1 VTTPACNNVADYV
14 WLTGDEASAVLA
26 DLANDSAPLHALVAR
41 LRGKFSAEKTHLL
54 LEQVELR
61 RRASA
66 KFTRAAQMYFT
77 RVGLEQATDEWIA
90 AYKAERFTTPAADS
104 KSSNGQPKIADLC
117 CGIGGDL
124 SAFAAIAPTIGV
136 DRNPIAAHFASVNSV
151 ATVQAIDVA
160 DLDLDDVA
168 AVHIDPD
175 RRPSGH
181 RTTSL
186 EFCEPDLATLQR
198 LIERVSNAAVKLA
211 PATQVPDN
219 WARCCE
225 LEWISRDRECR
236 QLVAWHGRLA
246 QSPGQRRAT
255 ILAAASHLSPRTLV
269 GEPNRPVSVAQ
280 QVARYI
286 FDVDPAVLAAH
297 LKGVVAAEHGLLALA
312 DGPTYLTGPL
322 PIADV
327 ALACFEVDDVL
338 PFEPR
343 KLARYLAER
352 SIGQL
357 EIKKRGV
364 EIDLEKLRREL
375 KLRGDNAATLF
386 VARIGGRSTAVVGN
400 RIG

>member
-1 VTTPACNNVADYV
+1 VTTPTCNNVADYV

-26 DLANDSAPLHALVAR
+26 ELAYDAAPLHALVAR
-41 LRGKFSAEKTHLL
+41 LRGTFSAEKTHLL

-90 AYKAERFTTPAADS
+90 AYKAERFTTQRAGPSPAPAAS
-104 KSSNGQPKIADLC
+104 IADLC

-124 SAFAAIAPTIGV
+124 SAFAAIVPTIGA
-136 DRNPIAAHFASVNSV
+136 DRNPIAAHFASVNSG
-151 ATVQAIDVA
+151 AAVQSIDVA

-168 AVHIDPD
+168 ALHMDPD

-186 EFCEPDLATLQR
+186 EFCEPDLATLER
-198 LIERVSNAAVKLA
+198 LIERVPNAAVKLA
-211 PATQVPDN
+211 PATRVPDD
-219 WARCCE
+219 WAQRCE

-236 QLVAWHGRLA
+236 QLVAWHGGLA

-255 ILAAASHLSPRTLV
+255 ILPAADHQSPRTIT
-269 GEPNRPVSVAQ
+269 GEPNLPVPIAQ
-280 QVARYI
+280 KVDRYV
-286 FDVDPAVLAAH
+286 FDVDAAVLAGH
-297 LKGVVAAEHGLLALA
+297 LKGVLAAEHTLSALA
-312 DGPTYLTGPL
+312 EGPTYLTGPH

-327 ALACFEVDDVL
+327 ALACFEVDNVL
-338 PFEPR
+338 PYEPR

-364 EIDLEKLRREL
+364 EIDPEKLRRGL
-375 KLRGDNAATLF
+375 RLRGDNAAALLVT
-386 VARIGGRSTAVVGN
+386 RIGRRSMAVVAH